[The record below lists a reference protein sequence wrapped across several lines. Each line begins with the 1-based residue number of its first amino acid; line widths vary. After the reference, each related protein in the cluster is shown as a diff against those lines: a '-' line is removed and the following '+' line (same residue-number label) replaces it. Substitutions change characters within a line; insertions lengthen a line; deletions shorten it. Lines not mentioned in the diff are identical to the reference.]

1 MYGSVCSY
9 YIGLIAS
16 NSCKWI
22 HSFVYILWC
31 ACDVIKIFAT
41 LDGFSHLVILMCTKI
56 SEAHYIA
63 IRKTPFMWA
72 LKSGSRSCWCFMA
85 VFFYIE
91 IYPTVSSYLTAL
103 VCSIRSLRRS
113 GRRRPR
119 LPMRGGSN
127 WLSSASRLRRQPKR
141 SWDLSWR
148 FLPRSSTRSCA
159 FASVLWNIWSIV
171 LNSLVKVCDSILSGK
186 PCCPSTT
193 PILNTFSSREWTV
206 WFIRC
211 VFRILR
217 DFKVSCCD
225 TRLSIQ

>member
-1 MYGSVCSY
+1 MPLQTILAS
-9 YIGLIAS
+9 GLEIWCFLLMFVSSWLIIWYMHLLWWCAIFIS
-16 NSCKWI
+16 NEWFCMTLTPLNLKRFI
-22 HSFVYILWC
+22 HLFLLWC
-31 ACDVIKIFAT
+31 AYDVIKIFAT
-41 LDGFSHLVILMCTKI
+41 LVGFSRLVILATKI

-63 IRKTPFMWA
+63 IRKTLFMWA

-91 IYPTVSSYLTAL
+91 IYPIVSSYLTAL
-103 VCSIRSLRRS
+103 VCSIRSLRRR

-127 WLSSASRLRRQPKR
+127 WLSSTSRLRRQPKR

-171 LNSLVKVCDSILSGK
+171 LNSLVKVCDSHF
-186 PCCPSTT
+186 TVN
-193 PILNTFSSREWTV
+193 LND
-206 WFIRC
+206 I
-211 VFRILR
+211 
-217 DFKVSCCD
+217 VS
-225 TRLSIQ
+225 